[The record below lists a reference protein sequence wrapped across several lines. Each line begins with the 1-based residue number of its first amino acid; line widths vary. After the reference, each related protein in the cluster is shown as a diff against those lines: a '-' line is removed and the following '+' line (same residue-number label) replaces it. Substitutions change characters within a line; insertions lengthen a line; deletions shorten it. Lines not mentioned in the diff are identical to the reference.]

1 MTKTEKAI
9 QQMETWDRKNLPPA
23 TSAQVPAIPVE
34 QVPAVL
40 SPRLLQISLFM
51 LLSVFSGAAAFDS
64 IKNFR
69 VIIGISISCFLCHKA
84 YGFAGVQVLQA
95 SFNTIFLKKGK
106 KGRIHMSFEQ
116 SGTFTFTEM
125 YKAGN
130 VFQSNLVHVILFDVG
145 NDFFDSVI
153 FHQICSSRY

>member
-1 MTKTEKAI
+1 MTHMVMTSGTDGAKKVTTILGTE
-9 QQMETWDRKNLPPA
+9 EGYSCRK
-23 TSAQVPAIPVE
+23 I
-34 QVPAVL
+34 
-40 SPRLLQISLFM
+40 SPRLPQISLFM

-69 VIIGISISCFLCHKA
+69 VIIGISKSCFLCHKA

-95 SFNTIFLKKGK
+95 SLDTIFLKKGK

-145 NDFFDSVI
+145 NNFLDPVI

>member
-1 MTKTEKAI
+1 
-9 QQMETWDRKNLPPA
+9 
-23 TSAQVPAIPVE
+23 
-34 QVPAVL
+34 
-40 SPRLLQISLFM
+40 M
-51 LLSVFSGAAAFDS
+51 LLSVFSWAAAFDS

-69 VIIGISISCFLCHKA
+69 VIIGISKSCLLCHKA

-95 SFNTIFLKKGK
+95 SFDTIFLKKGK

-145 NDFFDSVI
+145 NNFLDPVI
-153 FHQICSSRY
+153 FHQICSNRY